1 MYKLMT
7 EKELKK
13 QISLVQQI
21 LDLIRRILHLQTQ
34 LEKLK
39 IKEMIKRVAKEYGI
53 REEIAIGVARC
64 ESNFNPKATNKR
76 GNHPS
81 YSVDRGLYMWNDYWH
96 PEISNECAFDSECA
110 TRKFCKAVQDG
121 HIGWWNPS
129 RHCWE
134 K

>member
-81 YSVDRGLYMWNDYWH
+81 YSIDRGLYQINSYWH
-96 PEISNECAFDSECA
+96 SEVKDIQAFDSEFSI
-110 TRKFCKAVQDG
+110 RFFCQAVKDG
-121 HIGWWNPS
+121 HLDWWNS
-129 RHCWE
+129 SKRCWG
-134 K
+134 